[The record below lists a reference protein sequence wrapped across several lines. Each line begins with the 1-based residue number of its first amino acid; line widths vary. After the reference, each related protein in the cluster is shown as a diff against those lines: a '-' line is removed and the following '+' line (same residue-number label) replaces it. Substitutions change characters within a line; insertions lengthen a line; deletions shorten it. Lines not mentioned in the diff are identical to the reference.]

1 MDAIKEEFQKKLA
14 IMHTLLDRYGVD
26 RLLLRRVSSFAWAT
40 CGVASYV
47 NTATTEGAASLLV
60 THDHCFLITNNIEAA
75 RLERETQ
82 LMDQGW
88 KFQVSPWYDPTAA
101 LIKLTSGKKLIAD
114 VCFGDA
120 RDINPE
126 FSRIRANLT
135 APECERM
142 RLLGGL
148 CARIMDTAARLVR
161 PGMSEYEIAG
171 LLGGEAQKYAVQPIV
186 NLVAVDERI
195 FKYRHP
201 LPTNKKLTNY
211 AMLVLSG
218 RKAGLV
224 CSITRLVHFGPL
236 PAEIKSIVYAAAK
249 VNAALISSTRP
260 GNSLANI
267 LQRGQQVY
275 TENGYADEW
284 QQHHQGGVVGYE
296 PREYL
301 ATPGSK
307 DLVAIGQ
314 AFAWNPSIAGAKM
327 EDTFLVGEH
336 SNEIITTISG
346 WPVISIPVP
355 ELKVEIPCALVLEI
369 N

>member
-1 MDAIKEEFQKKLA
+1 MTNFQSEFKEKLK
-14 IMHTLLDRYGVD
+14 IMRDLVAAHDVD
-26 RLLLRRVSSFAWAT
+26 GLLLRRISSFAWAT
-40 CGVASYV
+40 CGAASYV
-47 NTATTEGAASLLV
+47 NTAAAEGAASLLV
-60 THDHCFLITNNIEAA
+60 TRDKTYLFTNNIEAV
-75 RLERETQ
+75 RLEEETE
-82 LMDQGW
+82 LTDQGW
-88 KFQVSPWYDPTAA
+88 EFQVSPWFDPMAA
-101 LIKLTSGKKLIAD
+101 LIKHTSGKKLIAD
-114 VCFGDA
+114 VTFGDA

-126 FSRIRANLT
+126 FSRLRANLT

-142 RLLGGL
+142 RLLGAL

-201 LPTNKKLTNY
+201 LPTNKKLSKY

-236 PAEIKSIVYAAAK
+236 PAETKSIVYAAAK

-301 ATPGSK
+301 AIPGSK
-307 DLVAIGQ
+307 DLVSIGQ

-327 EDTFLVGEH
+327 EDTLLVGEH